1 MWPLSKMTVTIY
13 LPLFKFPAHTPVTS
27 LPHSAFSRW
36 PGFSHYTDRRE
47 ATHTKLSPPQH
58 HNRAHVSP
66 WAHPPFLPRYHW
78 DEGPS
83 SCQRQCLRMQSS
95 SQPSPYSSLG
105 WGFPDPEFLPHCW
118 IISITVQ
125 TALVIFHLR
134 KNSPWTLYNSPTT
147 TTFLAPFCT
156 ATLLG
161 WHVYIH
167 PLHLQPPFLFSSL
180 LNPTALLTQLKPAPT
195 WLLPGCT
202 GASSSDHLV
211 SVHATWSLRSI
222 WQTEPIATSR
232 KFFLPQ
238 LLLLYILSLMVSS

>member
-1 MWPLSKMTVTIY
+1 MTVTIY

-180 LNPTALLTQLKPAPT
+180 LNPTALLTQLKPHPT
-195 WLLPGCT
+195 RLP
-202 GASSSDHLV
+202 
-211 SVHATWSLRSI
+211 
-222 WQTEPIATSR
+222 
-232 KFFLPQ
+232 
-238 LLLLYILSLMVSS
+238 